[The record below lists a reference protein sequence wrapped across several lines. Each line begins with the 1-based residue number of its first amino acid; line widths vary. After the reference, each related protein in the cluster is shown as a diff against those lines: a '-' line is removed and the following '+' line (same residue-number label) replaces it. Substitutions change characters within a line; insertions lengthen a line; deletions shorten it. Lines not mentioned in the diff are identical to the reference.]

1 MLKSDIL
8 SKEDEAR
15 IAREKKQRLDEI
27 KKKYSSGGGRA
38 GSKTGSRAGS

>member
-15 IAREKKQRLDEI
+15 IAREKKQKLDEI
-27 KKKYSSGGGRA
+27 KKKYSGRA
-38 GSKTGSRAGS
+38 GSKAGSRAGS